1 MFNVLRYTMSTF
13 MKYITC
19 ICLRANAI
27 INCLFIYPMKLNA
40 QNFVFFTI
48 KPIRFGM
55 NLNEYNFFY
64 TKNNTISS
72 CCYNNELQSCLFFF
86 LFYCLYQS
94 DDYIS
99 NHKNVIELETAQNIL
114 LGTIMNTVLIFIA
127 KFFNFPGK
135 FMHFFTN

>member
-55 NLNEYNFFY
+55 NLNEYNFF
-64 TKNNTISS
+64 TLRTIQFLVVATTMN
-72 CCYNNELQSCLFFF
+72 CNRVYFFF
-86 LFYCLYQS
+86 S
-94 DDYIS
+94 
-99 NHKNVIELETAQNIL
+99 IL
-114 LGTIMNTVLIFIA
+114 LSISVR
-127 KFFNFPGK
+127 
-135 FMHFFTN
+135 